1 MSRKRKPYD
10 PAAATLANL
19 ERRERDQEL
28 ARLRAQGAEVTT
40 DRGGKI
46 ISARRS
52 NVFTLLLSRGTIT
65 PNQHDAAYRLAQD
78 WATWKGLDGGPEPG
92 AGKVDGSSGSRE
104 LVTDR
109 MIQAGRR
116 IFGTMEQIGWPI
128 ERLLVAF
135 MVATV
140 EEDRP
145 MQWRGIVERVTREAR
160 RDHQTAAVVEA
171 LEALRQVYE
180 QPAERR
186 AA

>member
-1 MSRKRKPYD
+1 MSRKRKPHD

-19 ERRERDQEL
+19 ERREREAEAQRMRE
-28 ARLRAQGAEVTT
+28 QGAEVTV
-40 DRGGKI
+40 DRAGKI
-46 ISARRS
+46 VSARRS
-52 NVFTLLLSRGTIT
+52 NVFTLLLARGTIT

-109 MIQAGRR
+109 MIQAGKRA
-116 IFGTMEQIGWPI
+116 THTLSLI
-128 ERLLVAF
+128 EPLQCVVLEAF

-145 MQWRGIVERVTREAR
+145 MAWRGIMQRLGVTV
-160 RDHQTAAVVEA
+160 RDRQTQIIVSA